1 VINKSTVTRHVNWNF
16 KCFICDSSCL
26 VMLDFGS
33 SALSRCG
40 RLLCLL
46 VVYYWLPGQ
55 DCSFVN
61 SHGDYG
67 SRLTTRIPLFH
78 RSIPNNST
86 LSSSTKFTNYLSTSP
101 STRQPSIMTTSYR
114 KSRELEESD
123 DIQSSTTIIIT
134 SCLVALIILLI
145 IVGAIFMLK

>member
-1 VINKSTVTRHVNWNF
+1 MF
-16 KCFICDSSCL
+16 YCDSSCL
-26 VMLDFGS
+26 VMFDFGS
-33 SALSRCG
+33 SASLSRCG

-46 VVYYWLPGQ
+46 VVCYWLPGQ

-61 SHGDYG
+61 LHGDYG

-78 RSIPNNST
+78 RSISNST
-86 LSSSTKFTNYLSTSP
+86 LSSSTKFTKYLSTLP
-101 STRQPSIMTTSYR
+101 STRQPSIVTSSYR